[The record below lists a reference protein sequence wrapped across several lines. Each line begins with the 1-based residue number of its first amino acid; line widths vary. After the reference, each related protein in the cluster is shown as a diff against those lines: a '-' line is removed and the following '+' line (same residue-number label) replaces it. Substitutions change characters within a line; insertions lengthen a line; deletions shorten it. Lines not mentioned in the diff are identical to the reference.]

1 MIQTKN
7 NSYMFRLILSLISV
21 LFIVCNSL
29 ASNEFVTKKYT
40 TLDGLSQNDVQC
52 IYQDS
57 KGFIWLATNDGLNRF
72 DGYEFKVYGYQS
84 NGLTSNLIVSIDE
97 DSHGNLW
104 IGTADRGVFLFN
116 SVKNEFISLN
126 IGHIGIDKNFTC
138 DKILVDSKDR
148 VWFHSSDESIY
159 LVNYDFSNG
168 KINTVLKS
176 TIKLPY
182 ISDIIEI
189 DNTIMLSSEGGLYEC
204 SVHREKLQL
213 NKLLDSPIAA
223 AIVISSSQI
232 LYSNLENH
240 QLCLYDKHTC
250 KVSTLLEN
258 CNIRKMVYKNKRLF
272 YATTST
278 VSVLPFDVLHAI
290 ESKPQVIATYSYS
303 YPQTIV
309 LDKNDILWIGFFKS
323 GFMSI
328 RENNKPIELFR
339 EIGNDHVSSIYT
351 FAKSDIYL
359 GTEGSGLYHFNSI
372 TGNARLI
379 PFTANRIVYST
390 TYSNF
395 TDRMYVS
402 LMYDGIYSF
411 TSDNDYK
418 KISGL
423 RNVRTMLA
431 DGKYLWVG
439 TYNKGLFRYDLS
451 TGVMKEIK
459 TLENKELKIVR
470 NVVKDHKGNL
480 WVASSYGL
488 KVLKSAD
495 LYLDNPVLNSV
506 KGLDELDYIV
516 PICEDLNHNIWYGTL
531 GRGLKKIVDL
541 DDSLNV
547 RIEDFSTANGLNS
560 NTIKSIVNGTDGTLW
575 ISTNKGINSLNINT
589 QKIKSYDIY
598 DGLQDY
604 EFMELSAG
612 VMTDGT
618 MIFGGVNGINVF
630 RPNDFDVM
638 DFNGCPTLVDFKIF
652 NHSVEADSIY
662 SVYFDKSVCF
672 TEYIELPYNL
682 NTFSFQFSS
691 LDYRSPYK
699 VVYEYMLEGVDNSW
713 ISTSA
718 FHREAFYTK
727 LSSGEYMFRLRVR
740 NTDGV
745 YSSNELSIPVIITP
759 PFWRTWYAY
768 TFYLMLL
775 ALSLYQFKRYYTSR
789 AQRRNAV
796 YIANMEKR
804 KTEELLEKETTFFTN
819 ISHELRTPLTLIHS
833 PLSMIIESGKY
844 SSDKYLVGMLQTMEH
859 NSKFLLRLVNKLMNF
874 SKSEKGMLSL
884 NLRYGNFSSF
894 SKEVFQQFTYWSKQK
909 GVGLEYS
916 VSRSDISFLFDSHLM
931 EQIIYNLVS
940 NAIKHTPAGGFV
952 SFTVNEQDNK
962 INIAIADS
970 GNGISEDLKTHLFE
984 RFYSQNKN
992 SAEGGTGI
1000 GLFLTKRL
1008 VEIHNGNIS
1017 FVSEEGKGTVFHV
1030 QIPMITEREMMTE
1043 NLFSNNRNDEEFI
1056 DVLSSKS
1063 SESEDIE
1070 NTQVKGESP
1079 VVLIVDD
1086 NKDICNM
1093 LSLLLSDKYK
1103 IMIAYDG
1110 EMAWNMIPDMQPDL
1124 VLSDIM
1130 MPGMNGLELCERIK
1144 QDVRTSHIPVV
1155 LLSAK
1160 TTLQDYLIG
1169 YKFHA
1174 DAYCPKPFDNQIMK
1188 ELLNSIITNRKR
1200 ILQHKKV
1207 STIKISEVTTTST
1220 DDKFLE
1226 KLVKIIEDNIADS
1239 SFQIEDICKGLG
1251 VTALVLNKKLKT
1263 LMGIT
1268 ANAFVRSIRMKRAAE
1283 LLKTGRYSVSEVTY
1297 DVGFNDLKYFRECFK
1312 KEFGVLPQQ
1321 YKEQNTQTDLDS

>member
-1 MIQTKN
+1 
-7 NSYMFRLILSLISV
+7 MFRLILSLISV
-21 LFIVCNSL
+21 LIIVCKSF
-29 ASNEFVTKKYT
+29 ASNEFVTRKYT

-84 NGLTSNLIVSIDE
+84 NGLNSNLIVCIDE
-97 DSHGNLW
+97 DSYGNLW
-104 IGTADRGVFLFN
+104 IGTADRGVFVFN
-116 SVKNEFISLN
+116 TVNNEFVSLN
-126 IGHIGIDKNFTC
+126 LDLDGTDRNFTC

-148 VWFHSSDESIY
+148 VWLHSSDESIY
-159 LVNYDFSNG
+159 LVNYNFPKG
-168 KINTVLKS
+168 KIDSVLK
-176 TIKLPY
+176 TMDKLPY
-182 ISDIIEI
+182 ISDILEI
-189 DNTIMLSSEGGLYEC
+189 DNTIMLSSEDGLYEC
-204 SVHREKLQL
+204 KAHGKELHID
-213 NKLLDSPIAA
+213 KLLDAPIAT

-232 LYSNLENH
+232 LFSNLQTH
-240 QLCLYDKHTC
+240 QLCLYDKHTY
-250 KVSTLLEN
+250 KVSTISEN
-258 CNIRKMVYKNKRLF
+258 CDIRKMAYNNRRLF
-272 YATTST
+272 YATTNT
-278 VSVLPFDVLHAI
+278 VNVLSLDVLHTA
-290 ESKPQVIATYSYS
+290 ESESQSIATYPYS
-303 YPQTIV
+303 YPQTML
-309 LDKNDILWIGFFKS
+309 LDKNGILWIGFFKS
-323 GFMSI
+323 GFMKI
-328 RENNKPIELFR
+328 QKNNKPIELFR
-339 EIGNDHVSSIYT
+339 GIGNDHISSIYPYT
-351 FAKSDIYL
+351 KSDIYL
-359 GTEGSGLYHFNSI
+359 GTEGSGLYHFNTA
-372 TGNARLI
+372 TGSSRLV

-390 TYSNF
+390 TYSNY

-411 TSDNDYK
+411 TSDHDYK
-418 KISGL
+418 KIASL
-423 RNVRTMLA
+423 SNVRTMLA
-431 DGKYLWVG
+431 DGKYLWIG

-451 TGVMKEIK
+451 TGLLKAIK
-459 TLENKELKIVR
+459 MSDNKSLKIVR
-470 NVVKDHKGNL
+470 NILKDYKGNI
-480 WVASSYGL
+480 WIASNYGL
-488 KVLKSAD
+488 KVLKSKD

-506 KGLDELDYIV
+506 NGLDELDYIV
-516 PICEDLNHNIWYGTL
+516 PVCEDINHNIWFGTL
-531 GRGLKKIVDL
+531 GRGLRKIVDV
-541 DDSLNV
+541 DDSFNV
-547 RIEDFSTANGLNS
+547 RIENFSIADGLSS

-589 QKIKSYDIY
+589 QKIKAYDIY

-604 EFMELSAG
+604 EFMELSVG
-612 VMTDGT
+612 VMADGT

-630 RPNDFDVM
+630 RPNDFDVR
-638 DFNGCPTLVDFKIF
+638 DFNSCPTLVDFKIF
-652 NHSVEADSIY
+652 NHSVEVDSIY
-662 SVYFDKSVCF
+662 SVYFDKSVSF
-672 TEYIELPYNL
+672 TDHIELPYNM
-682 NTFSFQFSS
+682 NSFSFQFSS
-691 LDYRSPYK
+691 LDYFNPYK
-699 VVYEYMLEGVDNSW
+699 VGYEYMLEGIDESW

-727 LSSGEYMFRLRVR
+727 LPYGEYLFRLKVR

-745 YSSNELSIPVIITP
+745 YSSNELSIPVVINP

-768 TFYLMLL
+768 TFYLILL
-775 ALSLYQFKRYYTSR
+775 VLSLYQFKRYYTSR
-789 AQRRNAV
+789 VQRRNAV

-804 KTEELLEKETTFFTN
+804 KTEELLEKETAFFTN

-844 SSDKYLVGMLQTMEH
+844 SSDTNLAGMLQTMEH
-859 NSKFLLRLVNKLMNF
+859 NSKFLLSLVNQLMNF

-884 NLRYGNFSSF
+884 NLRYDNFSSF
-894 SKEVFQQFTYWSKQK
+894 SKEVFQQFTYWAKQK

-916 VSRSDISFLFDSHLM
+916 VSRSDISFLFDPHLM

-962 INIAIADS
+962 INIAVADS
-970 GNGISEDLKTHLFE
+970 GNGISDDLKTHLFE

-1008 VEIHNGNIS
+1008 VEIHNGNIT

-1030 QIPMITEREMMTE
+1030 QIPMITEGEMKEEKMTE
-1043 NLFSNNRNDEEFI
+1043 SISSNNGDNEVFV
-1056 DVLSSKS
+1056 DVLSSES
-1063 SESEDIE
+1063 NESEDIE
-1070 NTQVKGESP
+1070 DTEVKGESP
-1079 VVLIVDD
+1079 IVLIVDG

-1103 IMIAYDG
+1103 IIVAYDG

-1169 YKFHA
+1169 YKFQA
-1174 DAYCPKPFDNQIMK
+1174 DAYCPKPFDNKIMR
-1188 ELLNSIITNRKR
+1188 ELLNSIINNRKR

-1207 STIKISEVTTTST
+1207 SSIKISEVTTTST

-1226 KLVKIIEDNIADS
+1226 KLVKIIEDNITDS

-1251 VTALVLNKKLKT
+1251 VTALVLNKKLKA
-1263 LMGIT
+1263 LMGVT

-1321 YKEQNTQTDLDS
+1321 YKEQSTQTDLDS

>member
-1 MIQTKN
+1 
-7 NSYMFRLILSLISV
+7 MFRLILSLISV
-21 LFIVCNSL
+21 LIIVCKSF
-29 ASNEFVTKKYT
+29 ASNEFVTRKYT

-84 NGLTSNLIVSIDE
+84 NGFNSNLIVCIDE

-116 SVKNEFISLN
+116 SVKNEFVSLN
-126 IGHIGIDKNFTC
+126 LGHSGIDKNFTC

-159 LVNYDFSNG
+159 LVNYDFQNG
-168 KINTVLKS
+168 KINTVLRS
-176 TIKLPY
+176 TLKLPY

-189 DNTIMLSSEGGLYEC
+189 DNTIMLSSEDGLYEC
-204 SVHREKLQL
+204 NVDGDELLL
-213 NKLLDSPIAA
+213 NKLLGCPIAS

-258 CNIRKMVYKNKRLF
+258 CDIRKMVYKNKRLF

-278 VSVLPFDVLHAI
+278 VNVLTFDVLHAI

-303 YPQTIV
+303 YPQTVV

-328 RENNKPIELFR
+328 RENNKPIDLFR
-339 EIGNDHVSSIYT
+339 GIGNDHISSVYT

-390 TYSNF
+390 AYSNY
-395 TDRMYVS
+395 TDCMYVS
-402 LMYDGIYSF
+402 LMYDGMYSF

-423 RNVRTMLA
+423 RNVRAMLA
-431 DGKYLWVG
+431 DGKYLWIG

-459 TLENKELKIVR
+459 TSDNKELKIVR
-470 NVVKDHKGNL
+470 NIVKDHKGNI
-480 WVASSYGL
+480 WVASSFGL
-488 KVLKSAD
+488 KVLESAD
-495 LYLDNPVLNSV
+495 LYIDNPVLNSV

-516 PICEDLNHNIWYGTL
+516 PVCEDLNHNIWYGTL
-531 GRGLKKIVDL
+531 GRGLRKIVDL
-541 DDSLNV
+541 DENHNACV
-547 RIEDFSTANGLNS
+547 ENFSSADGLSS

-589 QKIKSYDIY
+589 QRIRSYDIF

-612 VMTDGT
+612 VMTNGT

-630 RPNDFDVM
+630 RPDDFDVI
-638 DFNGCPTLVDFKIF
+638 DFNGSPTLVDFKIF
-652 NHSVEADSIY
+652 NHSVEADSTY
-662 SVYFDKSVCF
+662 SAYFDKSVSF
-672 TEYIELPYNL
+672 TEHIELPYNL

-699 VVYEYMLEGVDNSW
+699 VGYEYMLEGVDDSW

-727 LSSGEYMFRLRVR
+727 LPSGEYMFRLRVR
-740 NTDGV
+740 NSDGV
-745 YSSNELSIPVIITP
+745 YSLNELSIPVIINP

-768 TFYLMLL
+768 TLYFILL
-775 ALSLYQFKRYYTSR
+775 VLSLYRFKVYYTSR
-789 AQRRNAV
+789 VQRRNAL

-844 SSDKYLVGMLQTMEH
+844 SSDKYLAGMLQTMEH
-859 NSKFLLRLVNKLMNF
+859 NSKFLLSLVNQLMNF

-884 NLRYGNFSSF
+884 NLKYGNFSSF
-894 SKEVFQQFTYWSKQK
+894 SKEVFQQFTYWAKQK

-916 VSRSDISFLFDSHLM
+916 VSRSDISFLFDPHLM

-962 INIAIADS
+962 INISVADS
-970 GNGISEDLKTHLFE
+970 GNGISDNLKTHLFE

-1008 VEIHNGNIS
+1008 VEIHNGNIT

-1030 QIPMITEREMMTE
+1030 VISMITEGDMVTE
-1043 NLFSNNRNDEEFI
+1043 NISANSGEDEKFA
-1056 DVLSSKS
+1056 DVLR
-1063 SESEDIE
+1063 SESCEHEEMIDIE
-1070 NTQVKGESP
+1070 VDGESP
-1079 VVLIVDD
+1079 AILIVDD

-1103 IMIAYDG
+1103 IMIAHDG
-1110 EMAWNMIPDMQPDL
+1110 EMAWNMIPDLQPDL

-1160 TTLQDYLIG
+1160 TTLQDYFIG

-1174 DAYCPKPFDNQIMK
+1174 DAYCPKPFDNKIMK

-1207 STIKISEVTTTST
+1207 PAIKISEVSTTST

-1226 KLVKIIEDNIADS
+1226 KLVKIIEDNITDS

-1251 VTALVLNKKLKT
+1251 VTALVLNKKLKA
-1263 LMGIT
+1263 LMGVT

-1321 YKEQNTQTDLDS
+1321 YKEQSIQTDLDS